1 MRSEHPVSEDVI
13 ERNASI
19 RLLGEAECRTE
30 DGTVTRITDARVA
43 TLLAMVALE
52 GGIPRTRAADL
63 FWPQSG
69 STARTNLRVLLHRIQ
84 KTFDLKL
91 FTSGDVIELS
101 PHITVDLHAPD
112 SRWVQGCLESGPL
125 GLRLLSSLELPEG
138 LTEAGAWLAAA
149 RGQVEQRLTR
159 SLIAWFERA
168 GEAGDLS
175 QAMALAEVLI
185 GLNPLSEV
193 GYQELMKA
201 LVAKGDRSAALAV
214 FERCRKELHEQLGTH
229 PSRTTVELHRQILR
243 SRAEGQTDAAAARLV
258 QREAEIEQITSAI
271 SRRRIVIVEGPSG
284 MGKSALLRHVANERG
299 DIYWRITEHD
309 SARPFATFHRAAVH
323 LIERARARPDHNP
336 DDLAVAE
343 RFLERL
349 GPSAARDSRDSRDN
363 LTPGSTR
370 SLVQSAI
377 DIIQLTKPGRNFAIM
392 VDDLHLCDDESL
404 EVLSTMITDSGE
416 LMPWCDFVLAYRPMR
431 ARRRVRALCEKLAA
445 SGRLKLVQPAALT
458 AASVHRMLAEDG
470 MPLPAPLVDEA
481 VRLSGGTPAILMG
494 LLQACHD
501 HGGLDGMPT
510 PAMRSM
516 LLQRLNSCSSTAEGV
531 ARLASVAGASFSVR
545 MASDITGLSS
555 WRVAEKWN
563 ELLLAGVF
571 DAKGFAVPLL
581 ETVVYESVPETVR
594 QFMHG
599 EVAAVL
605 ERHGATAGELAH
617 HWRMASD
624 MTRAAAY
631 ERKLAG
637 QPGSV
642 PETPGPGDG
651 STLG

>member
-1 MRSEHPVSEDVI
+1 MTHEHSGTEALLDRS
-13 ERNASI
+13 ASI
-19 RLLGEAECRTE
+19 RLLGEAECRTT
-30 DGTVTRITDARVA
+30 DGGVTRITDARVA

-52 GGIPRTRAADL
+52 GAMPRTRAADL

-69 STARTNLRVLLHRIQ
+69 GTARTNLRVLLHRSQ
-84 KTFDLKL
+84 KTFGLKL
-91 FTSGDVIELS
+91 FTSGDVIELAPNLS
-101 PHITVDLHAPD
+101 VDLNAPD
-112 SRWVQGCLESGPL
+112 SQLVQDCLASGAA

-138 LTEAGAWLAAA
+138 LTEAASWLADA
-149 RGQVEQRLTR
+149 RHQVEQRLTR

-168 GEAGDLS
+168 DEAADLS
-175 QAMALAEVLI
+175 QSMALAEALI
-185 GLNPLSEV
+185 SLNPLSEV

-201 LVAKGDRSAALAV
+201 LVGKGDRSAALAV
-214 FERCRKELHEQLGTH
+214 FERCRKELQEHLGTH

-243 SRAEGQTDAAAARLV
+243 SRAEGHQESAVARLI
-258 QREAEIEQITSAI
+258 QRETEIEQIGSAL
-271 SRRRIVIVEGPSG
+271 SKRRIVIVEGPSG
-284 MGKSALLRHVANERG
+284 MGKSALLRHVAHERG
-299 DIYWRITEHD
+299 DIYWRITEQD
-309 SARPFATFHRAAVH
+309 STRAFATFHRAALH
-323 LIERARARPDHNP
+323 LIERAGALPDH
-336 DDLAVAE
+336 DAAALAAAGQA
-343 RFLERL
+343 LERL
-349 GPSAARDSRDSRDN
+349 GPGREAAA
-363 LTPGSTR
+363 PGSTR
-370 SLVQSAI
+370 SLVQLAV
-377 DIIQLTKPGRNFAIM
+377 DLIQLTRRERNFALI
-392 VDDLHLCDDESL
+392 VDDLHLCDDDSL
-404 EVLSTMITDSGE
+404 EVLSTLITDSAE

-458 AASVHRMLAEDG
+458 AASVQRMLAEEG
-470 MPLPAPLVDEA
+470 TPLPAGLVDDA
-481 VRLSGGTPAILMG
+481 VRLSGGTPALLMG

-501 HGGLDGMPT
+501 HGSLDGLPT
-510 PAMRSM
+510 PAMRSL
-516 LLQRLNSCSSTAEGV
+516 LLQRLGSCSSTAEGV

-571 DAKGFAVPLL
+571 DAKGFAFPLL

-605 ERHGATAGELAH
+605 ERHGATAAELAH

-631 ERKLAG
+631 EQQLAAE
-637 QPGSV
+637 PAA
-642 PETPGPGDG
+642 
-651 STLG
+651 TLNATKSD

>member
-1 MRSEHPVSEDVI
+1 MTRDTPVSDEI
-13 ERNASI
+13 LERSATI
-19 RLLGEAECRTE
+19 RLLGEAECRSD

-43 TLLAMVALE
+43 TLVAMVALE

-91 FTSGDVIELS
+91 FSSGDIIELA
-101 PHITVDLHAPD
+101 PHIRVDLQAPD
-112 SRWVQGCLESGPL
+112 SQLVLNCLASGAA

-138 LTEAGAWLAAA
+138 LTEAGHWLAAA
-149 RGQVEQRLTR
+149 RGQMEQRLTR
-159 SLIAWFERA
+159 SLIGWFERA
-168 GEAGDLS
+168 GEAVDLS
-175 QAMALAEVLI
+175 QSMALAEALI
-185 GLNPLSEV
+185 SLNPLSEV

-214 FERCRKELHEQLGTH
+214 FERCRKELQEHLGTH

-243 SRAEGQTDAAAARLV
+243 SRAEGQQLGSAGRLI
-258 QREAEIEQITSAI
+258 QREVEIEQITNAI
-271 SRRRIVIVEGPSG
+271 SKRRIVIVEGPSG
-284 MGKSALLRHVANERG
+284 MGKSALLRHVAQERG
-299 DIYWRITEHD
+299 DLYWRITEQD
-309 SARPFATFHRAAVH
+309 SSRPLASLHRITLH
-323 LIERARARPDHNP
+323 LIDRLRAHPDHRP
-336 DDLAVAE
+336 QDLARAE
-343 RFLERL
+343 RFLEQLNPTHAPEL
-349 GPSAARDSRDSRDN
+349 G
-363 LTPGSTR
+363 TPALTR
-370 SLVQSAI
+370 SLLQSAL
-377 DIIQLTKPGRNFAIM
+377 DVIQLSRPERNTALM

-404 EVLSTMITDSGE
+404 DVLSTLVTESAA

-431 ARRRVRALCEKLAA
+431 ARRRLRALCEKLAA

-458 AASVHRMLAEDG
+458 SASVLRMLNEDG
-470 MPLPAPLVDEA
+470 SALPPPLVEEA
-481 VRLSGGTPAILMG
+481 IRLSGGTPAILMG
-494 LLQACHD
+494 LLQACQD
-501 HGGLDGMPT
+501 QGSLVGVPT
-510 PAMRSM
+510 PAMRSL
-516 LLQRLNSCSSTAEGV
+516 LLQRLGSCSSTAEGV
-531 ARLASVAGASFSVR
+531 ARLASVAGGSFSVR

-571 DAKGFAVPLL
+571 DAKGFAFPLL

-605 ERHGATAGELAH
+605 ERHGATAAELAH

-624 MTRAAAY
+624 MARAADY
-631 ERKLAG
+631 ERKLTT
-637 QPGSV
+637 GSSS
-642 PETPGPGDG
+642 D
-651 STLG
+651 